1 MTSQHVRRSWS
12 EFLDRVEAGQMVA
25 VSRRGRAKLAALPW
39 PRYAQHHAAAEQA
52 VGEPARVSA
61 DDDGDAQP
69 SWWGAPLIVVDSAV
83 AKEEWRRLQVWVEAG
98 GHAIIE
104 RYGRR
109 SAVLTPVD
117 WAGNASA
124 DDATTPGSATSSTG

>member
-1 MTSQHVRRSWS
+1 MTSQRVRRSWS
-12 EFLDRVEAGQMVA
+12 EFLDRIEAGQMVA

-39 PRYAQHHAAAEQA
+39 PHYAEHRAATNGAI
-52 VGEPARVSA
+52 GEPMRVSA
-61 DDDGDAQP
+61 VDDGNAQP
-69 SWWGAPLIVVDSAV
+69 RWWKAPLIVVESAV

-117 WAGNASA
+117 WAEKVAA
-124 DDATTPGSATSSTG
+124 DDAAATGPTG

>member
-1 MTSQHVRRSWS
+1 MTSQRVRRSWS
-12 EFLDRVEAGQMVA
+12 EFLDRIEAGQMVA

-39 PRYAQHHAAAEQA
+39 PRYAEQRA
-52 VGEPARVSA
+52 TGEAIGEPVRVSA
-61 DDDGDAQP
+61 VDDGDAQP
-69 SWWGAPLIVVDSAV
+69 SWWTAPLIVVESAV

-117 WAGNASA
+117 WTDSA
-124 DDATTPGSATSSTG
+124 DAAMTDPAD